1 MGLMASFERGM
12 ERFLVPVAI
21 KLNSQKHVAAVR
33 DGFVF
38 TFPIIMAS
46 SLIILI
52 NFAILSPDGFIAGL
66 LHLNSIFPNLE
77 KAQAI
82 FTPVMNGSVN
92 IMSIMIAF
100 LVARNVAI
108 SYEQDDLLC
117 GLTAIGAFFIVYTPY
132 QMIDGQAFLTT
143 KYLGAQGLFVAV
155 IVALITSEIFCRLA
169 RNPKITITMPAAVP
183 PAVARSFKVLLPI
196 FFVMVFFSALNYCL
210 TLISPAGLNDLIYT
224 LIQTPLKHMGTNIFA
239 VIILGAVGN
248 FLWVLGIHGP
258 NTTSAI
264 RETVFSE
271 ANLENLSWA
280 AQHGTTWGAPYPI
293 TWTSINDAF
302 ANCGGSGMT
311 LGLLLAI
318 FIASKRAEYRDLA
331 KMSFIPGIFNINEP
345 IMFGLPIVLN
355 PIMMVPFI
363 MVPIVNCAIGYFF
376 VSMEII
382 PPVAYAVPW
391 TTPGP
396 LIAFLGTGGNW
407 LALLVG
413 FSCLG
418 VATMI
423 YLPFVIA
430 ANNQVNFSE
439 SLCPFTNSGILYSPE
454 EDLNEREQIMY
465 QAVHYEL
472 VASALAVQTGKLINP
487 EFNIGCMIA
496 MCPIYP
502 LTCAPNDMM
511 MATKAMHRRYW
522 FTDVHARGY
531 YPQHML
537 NYFARKGFNLDI
549 TPDDNA
555 ILARGCVDFIGFSYY
570 MSFTTQFS
578 PDNPQLDYVEPRDLV
593 SNPYIDT
600 SEWGWQIDPAGLRY
614 SLNWF
619 WDHFQLPLFIV
630 ENGFGAVDQRQADG
644 TVNDHYR
651 IDYFSSHIREMK
663 KAVVEDGVDLIGY
676 TPWGCIDLVSAGT
689 GEMKKRYGMI
699 YVDKDN
705 EGKGT
710 LERIRKASFYWYR
723 DLIANNGENI

>member
-1 MGLMASFERGM
+1 MNIKTLNVSLLSFSIITALFPLNAMATKLTIEQRLELLENELSQNKQELKATQNELGVYKSRLSTLQKIIT
-12 ERFLVPVAI
+12 ENKYKSASLAEISATSPVADNI
-21 KLNSQKHVAAVR
+21 KNENGEQNSFTAAH
-33 DGFVF
+33 
-38 TFPIIMAS
+38 TI
-46 SLIILI
+46 
-52 NFAILSPDGFIAGL
+52 
-66 LHLNSIFPNLE
+66 
-77 KAQAI
+77 
-82 FTPVMNGSVN
+82 NGS
-92 IMSIMIAF
+92 
-100 LVARNVAI
+100 
-108 SYEQDDLLC
+108 Q
-117 GLTAIGAFFIVYTPY
+117 
-132 QMIDGQAFLTT
+132 Q
-143 KYLGAQGLFVAV
+143 VAV
-155 IVALITSEIFCRLA
+155 IESKGDKT
-169 RNPKITITMPAAVP
+169 TIESVTLKDISKYIKDDIGFSYQGYFRSGWGTGNHGSPQTYAAGSLGRFGNEMSGWFDLTLNQRVYNQDGKTANAVVTYDGNVGKKGFLWGG
-183 PAVARSFKVLLPI
+183 AVAAHQLEGGWNEGGKGISI
-196 FFVMVFFSALNYCL
+196 ADVMTAGAHGVPREVTEGVIDGLNYPNHEAIDFYHRYKTDIQLFAEMGFKCFRTSIAWTRIFPQGDEQEPNEEGLQFYDDLFDECL
-210 TLISPAGLNDLIYT
+210 KQGMEPVVTLSHFEMPYHLVTKYGGWRNRKLIDFF
-224 LIQTPLKHMGTNIFA
+224 IRFA
-239 VIILGAVGN
+239 
-248 FLWVLGIHGP
+248 
-258 NTTSAI
+258 S
-264 RETVFSE
+264 TVFTRYKE
-271 ANLENLSWA
+271 KVKYW
-280 AQHGTTWGAPYPI
+280 
-293 TWTSINDAF
+293 
-302 ANCGGSGMT
+302 MT
-311 LGLLLAI
+311 
-318 FIASKRAEYRDLA
+318 
-331 KMSFIPGIFNINEP
+331 FN
-345 IMFGLPIVLN
+345 
-355 PIMMVPFI
+355 
-363 MVPIVNCAIGYFF
+363 
-376 VSMEII
+376 EI
-382 PPVAYAVPW
+382 
-391 TTPGP
+391 
-396 LIAFLGTGGNW
+396 
-407 LALLVG
+407 
-413 FSCLG
+413 
-418 VATMI
+418 
-423 YLPFVIA
+423 
-430 ANNQVNFSE
+430 NNQVNFSE

-454 EDLNEREQIMY
+454 EDINEREQIMY

-472 VASALAVQTGKLINP
+472 VASALAVQTGKSINP

-549 TPDDNA
+549 TPEDNA
-555 ILARGCVDFIGFSYY
+555 ILASGCVDFIGFSYY

-651 IDYFSSHIREMK
+651 IDYFASHIREMK

>member
-1 MGLMASFERGM
+1 MEPVVTLSHFEMPYHLVTKYGGWRNRKLIDFFIHFAST
-12 ERFLVPVAI
+12 
-21 KLNSQKHVAAVR
+21 
-33 DGFVF
+33 VF
-38 TFPIIMAS
+38 TRYK
-46 SLIILI
+46 
-52 NFAILSPDGFIAGL
+52 
-66 LHLNSIFPNLE
+66 E
-77 KAQAI
+77 K
-82 FTPVMNGSVN
+82 V
-92 IMSIMIAF
+92 
-100 LVARNVAI
+100 
-108 SYEQDDLLC
+108 
-117 GLTAIGAFFIVYTPY
+117 
-132 QMIDGQAFLTT
+132 
-143 KYLGAQGLFVAV
+143 KYWMTFN
-155 IVALITSEIFCRLA
+155 EI
-169 RNPKITITMPAAVP
+169 
-183 PAVARSFKVLLPI
+183 
-196 FFVMVFFSALNYCL
+196 
-210 TLISPAGLNDLIYT
+210 
-224 LIQTPLKHMGTNIFA
+224 
-239 VIILGAVGN
+239 
-248 FLWVLGIHGP
+248 
-258 NTTSAI
+258 
-264 RETVFSE
+264 
-271 ANLENLSWA
+271 
-280 AQHGTTWGAPYPI
+280 
-293 TWTSINDAF
+293 
-302 ANCGGSGMT
+302 
-311 LGLLLAI
+311 
-318 FIASKRAEYRDLA
+318 
-331 KMSFIPGIFNINEP
+331 
-345 IMFGLPIVLN
+345 
-355 PIMMVPFI
+355 
-363 MVPIVNCAIGYFF
+363 
-376 VSMEII
+376 
-382 PPVAYAVPW
+382 
-391 TTPGP
+391 
-396 LIAFLGTGGNW
+396 
-407 LALLVG
+407 
-413 FSCLG
+413 
-418 VATMI
+418 
-423 YLPFVIA
+423 
-430 ANNQVNFSE
+430 NNQVNFSE

-465 QAVHYEL
+465 QAVYYEL

>member
-108 SYEQDDLLC
+108 SYEQDEQEPNEEGLQFYDDLFDECLKQ
-117 GLTAIGAFFIVYTPY
+117 GMEPVVTLSHFEMPYHLVTKYGGWRNRKLIDFFI
-132 QMIDGQAFLTT
+132 
-143 KYLGAQGLFVAV
+143 
-155 IVALITSEIFCRLA
+155 
-169 RNPKITITMPAAVP
+169 
-183 PAVARSFKVLLPI
+183 
-196 FFVMVFFSALNYCL
+196 
-210 TLISPAGLNDLIYT
+210 
-224 LIQTPLKHMGTNIFA
+224 HFA
-239 VIILGAVGN
+239 
-248 FLWVLGIHGP
+248 
-258 NTTSAI
+258 S
-264 RETVFSE
+264 TVFTRYKE
-271 ANLENLSWA
+271 KVKYW
-280 AQHGTTWGAPYPI
+280 
-293 TWTSINDAF
+293 
-302 ANCGGSGMT
+302 MT
-311 LGLLLAI
+311 
-318 FIASKRAEYRDLA
+318 
-331 KMSFIPGIFNINEP
+331 FN
-345 IMFGLPIVLN
+345 
-355 PIMMVPFI
+355 
-363 MVPIVNCAIGYFF
+363 
-376 VSMEII
+376 EI
-382 PPVAYAVPW
+382 
-391 TTPGP
+391 
-396 LIAFLGTGGNW
+396 
-407 LALLVG
+407 
-413 FSCLG
+413 
-418 VATMI
+418 
-423 YLPFVIA
+423 
-430 ANNQVNFSE
+430 NNQVNFSE

>member
-363 MVPIVNCAIGYFF
+363 MVPIVNCAIVMFADEEL
-376 VSMEII
+376 VMEL
-382 PPVAYAVPW
+382 
-391 TTPGP
+391 
-396 LIAFLGTGGNW
+396 LINAGQARSDAMEAIRCAGQKDWQG
-407 LALLVG
+407 
-413 FSCLG
+413 
-418 VATMI
+418 ATKLM
-423 YLPFVIA
+423 A
-430 ANNQVNFSE
+430 SSE
-439 SLCPFTNSGILYSPE
+439 SACLQAHKIQTALISQDEGCGKIEVNLIL
-454 EDLNEREQIMY
+454 I
-465 QAVHYEL
+465 
-472 VASALAVQTGKLINP
+472 
-487 EFNIGCMIA
+487 
-496 MCPIYP
+496 
-502 LTCAPNDMM
+502 
-511 MATKAMHRRYW
+511 
-522 FTDVHARGY
+522 HA
-531 YPQHML
+531 QDHLM
-537 NYFARKGFNLDI
+537 
-549 TPDDNA
+549 NA
-555 ILARGCVDFIGFSYY
+555 ILCQDLAREIIS
-570 MSFTTQFS
+570 
-578 PDNPQLDYVEPRDLV
+578 
-593 SNPYIDT
+593 
-600 SEWGWQIDPAGLRY
+600 LRKE
-614 SLNWF
+614 L
-619 WDHFQLPLFIV
+619 H
-630 ENGFGAVDQRQADG
+630 A
-644 TVNDHYR
+644 
-651 IDYFSSHIREMK
+651 
-663 KAVVEDGVDLIGY
+663 
-676 TPWGCIDLVSAGT
+676 
-689 GEMKKRYGMI
+689 
-699 YVDKDN
+699 
-705 EGKGT
+705 
-710 LERIRKASFYWYR
+710 
-723 DLIANNGENI
+723 

>member
-1 MGLMASFERGM
+1 MSGFKED
-12 ERFLVPVAI
+12 FLWGGA
-21 KLNSQKHVAAVR
+21 VAAHQLEGGWNEGGKGISIADVMTAGAHGVPR
-33 DGFVF
+33 EVTEGVIDGLNYPNHEAIDFYHRYK
-38 TFPIIMAS
+38 TDIQ
-46 SLIILI
+46 L
-52 NFAILSPDGFIAGL
+52 FAGMGFKCFRTSIAWTR
-66 LHLNSIFPNLE
+66 IFP
-77 KAQAI
+77 Q
-82 FTPVMNGSVN
+82 GD
-92 IMSIMIAF
+92 
-100 LVARNVAI
+100 
-108 SYEQDDLLC
+108 EQ
-117 GLTAIGAFFIVYTPY
+117 
-132 QMIDGQAFLTT
+132 
-143 KYLGAQGLFVAV
+143 
-155 IVALITSEIFCRLA
+155 E
-169 RNPKITITMPAAVP
+169 PK
-183 PAVARSFKVLLPI
+183 
-196 FFVMVFFSALNYCL
+196 
-210 TLISPAGLNDLIYT
+210 
-224 LIQTPLKHMGTNIFA
+224 
-239 VIILGAVGN
+239 
-248 FLWVLGIHGP
+248 
-258 NTTSAI
+258 
-264 RETVFSE
+264 
-271 ANLENLSWA
+271 
-280 AQHGTTWGAPYPI
+280 
-293 TWTSINDAF
+293 
-302 ANCGGSGMT
+302 
-311 LGLLLAI
+311 
-318 FIASKRAEYRDLA
+318 
-331 KMSFIPGIFNINEP
+331 
-345 IMFGLPIVLN
+345 
-355 PIMMVPFI
+355 
-363 MVPIVNCAIGYFF
+363 
-376 VSMEII
+376 
-382 PPVAYAVPW
+382 
-391 TTPGP
+391 
-396 LIAFLGTGGNW
+396 
-407 LALLVG
+407 
-413 FSCLG
+413 
-418 VATMI
+418 
-423 YLPFVIA
+423 
-430 ANNQVNFSE
+430 
-439 SLCPFTNSGILYSPE
+439 
-454 EDLNEREQIMY
+454 
-465 QAVHYEL
+465 L